1 MRDVVISAEDDL
13 VDISREYEKYLR
25 KNTFWDQFNRG
36 NRLVLVSLA
45 LLAYFF
51 SILITSLVG
60 LI

>member
-1 MRDVVISAEDDL
+1 MRDVVVSAEDDL